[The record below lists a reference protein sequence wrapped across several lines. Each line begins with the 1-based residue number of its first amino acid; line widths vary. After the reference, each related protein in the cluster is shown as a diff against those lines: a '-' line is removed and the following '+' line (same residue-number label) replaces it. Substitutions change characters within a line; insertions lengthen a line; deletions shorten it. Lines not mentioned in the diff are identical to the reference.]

1 MKVATCSAY
10 WTVKGFGRSWELKKS
25 FKTLAQFAAIYC
37 VFNTIE
43 RTKQHQQKGT
53 YLIRL
58 WVTAN
63 YSGACWM
70 GFFFFFFT
78 TSCDIEN
85 GLSKKQVL
93 FRTVLV

>member
-10 WTVKGFGRSWELKKS
+10 WTVKGFGRLWELKKS
-25 FKTLAQFAAIYC
+25 FKPLAQFAAIYS

-43 RTKQHQQKGT
+43 RTKQQQQKRT

-70 GFFFFFFT
+70 GFFFSPQAAT
-78 TSCDIEN
+78 
-85 GLSKKQVL
+85 
-93 FRTVLV
+93 